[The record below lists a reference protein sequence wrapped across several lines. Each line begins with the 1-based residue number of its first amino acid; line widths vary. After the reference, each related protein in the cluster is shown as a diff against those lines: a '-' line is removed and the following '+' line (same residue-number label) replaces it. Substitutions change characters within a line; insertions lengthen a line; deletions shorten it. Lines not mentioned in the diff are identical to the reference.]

1 MRVMPSPLPLPSHWR
16 RVPGVLATVL
26 AAGMAIG
33 VAAAQAPGEAPA
45 ADPQAQFGG
54 AYASLDAGR
63 QRLVD
68 DWVARF
74 NRMAGQN
81 VEAAPFYDT
90 VLTFSTKTT
99 FDAVTHAL
107 MTTLLTD
114 ASGASLGNAL
124 DLVERVDAVR
134 GQVAGASGD
143 RQFRMYV
150 LLKAG
155 ATDVLDRSR
164 QFRRG
169 RDNTIFHKGYP
180 VNYRGQGG
188 TPSIQVSTALDYR
201 HADIDVDYRSATL
214 PASIFN
220 GHLTAANSD
229 VRVGNNFDRHSQR
242 WTGLQS
248 WWRSFLGVSLRGRPA
263 DDARTDDSFR
273 LPTEPRVGSRPIHE
287 MAGDFLTAWMI
298 EGNITESMAYISDRA
313 YACLAADDDDPV
325 LFDRGMAPFALMGRL
340 KAAHDA
346 LGPRDSLQGVTIGV
360 RLSRPGLRLVN
371 QPNHAQYVVYSV
383 RDDVAARFDCQQ
395 ETSPATAV
403 NAEREYGTY
412 HGTVFHVAGAEGQT
426 VALLWAREN
435 GYWKIVSWKTDAGDE
450 PDRSPAPDEIA
461 TAAIVRIPADPT
473 LVRAATAFLEDWL
486 VRKDYARAF
495 AQLSPMSYA
504 CYNQYRNP
512 SAPPAES
519 DTAAAVLLREA
530 MARVGAEAGKV
541 SRLGLVVAAAEP
553 VHPAIRVMRHASSET
568 LSLVAYPDSFGQ
580 LAGCETAQDGLRFD
594 PAAPQAYGNVFG
606 MNVRFLTG
614 AGEGPVM
621 RTLWQK
627 NAGQWRITSYHI
639 EYP

>member
-1 MRVMPSPLPLPSHWR
+1 MRVMSSPIPLPSRRR
-16 RVPGVLATVL
+16 RVHGVLATVL
-26 AAGMAIG
+26 ATGLVISIAD
-33 VAAAQAPGEAPA
+33 AQGPDAAPA

-54 AYASLDAGR
+54 AYAGLDAPR

-74 NRMAGQN
+74 NRLAGQD
-81 VEAAPFYDT
+81 VDAAPFYDT

-114 ASGASLGNAL
+114 ASGAPLGSAL

-150 LLKAG
+150 LLKAD
-155 ATDVLDRSR
+155 ATEVLDRSR
-164 QFRRG
+164 QFRRA

-188 TPSIQVSTALDYR
+188 TPSIQISTALDHR

-229 VRVGNNFDRHSQR
+229 VREGNNFDRHSQR
-242 WTGLQS
+242 WNGLQS

-263 DDARTDDSFR
+263 DDVRTDQSFR
-273 LPTEPRVGSRPIHE
+273 IPTEPRIGARPIHE
-287 MAGDFLTAWMI
+287 MTGDFLQAWMI
-298 EGNITESMAYISDRA
+298 EGNIPQAMAYMSDRA
-313 YACLAADDDDPV
+313 YTCLAAEADDPSG
-325 LFDRGMAPFALMGRL
+325 FDRGMAPFELMGRL
-340 KAAHDA
+340 KAAHDS
-346 LGPRDSLQGVTIGV
+346 LGRHDSLQGLTIGV
-360 RLSRPGLRLVN
+360 RLSRPGLRLVT

-395 ETSPATAV
+395 ETKPATGV
-403 NAEREYGTY
+403 NAGREYGTY
-412 HGTVFHVAGAEGQT
+412 HGTVFHVAGTEDQT

-450 PDRSPAPDEIA
+450 PDRGPAPDDIPTPA
-461 TAAIVRIPADPT
+461 VVRVPT
-473 LVRAATAFLEDWL
+473 DLTLARAATSFLEDWL

-495 AQLSPMSYA
+495 AQLSPASYA
-504 CYNQYRNP
+504 CYDQYRNP
-512 SAPPAES
+512 TAHPAAS
-519 DTAAAVLLREA
+519 DADAAGLLREA
-530 MARVGAEAGKV
+530 MARAGAEAGKV
-541 SRLGLVVAAAEP
+541 SRLGDVVTAAEP
-553 VHPAIRVMRHASSET
+553 VHPAIRVMRHASSGT
-568 LSLVAYPDSFGQ
+568 LSIVAYPDSFGQ
-580 LAGCETAQDGLRFD
+580 LVGCGTPPDGTRFD
-594 PAAPQAYGNVFG
+594 PAAPQVYGSIFG

-627 NAGQWRITSYHI
+627 DAGEWRITAYHI

>member
-1 MRVMPSPLPLPSHWR
+1 MLT
-16 RVPGVLATVL
+16 AVL
-26 AAGMAIG
+26 AAGMVVS
-33 VAAAQAPGEAPA
+33 VAAAQGAGEAPA
-45 ADPQAQFGG
+45 VDPQAQFGG
-54 AYASLDAGR
+54 AYAGLDTGR

-74 NRMAGQN
+74 NRLAGQD

-99 FDAVTHAL
+99 FEAVTHAL
-107 MTTLLTD
+107 MTTVLTD
-114 ASGASLGNAL
+114 ASGAPLGSAL

-134 GQVAGASGD
+134 GQVAGASSD

-150 LLKAG
+150 LLKAD
-155 ATDVLDRSR
+155 ATGVLERSQ

-180 VNYRGQGG
+180 INYRGQGG
-188 TPSIQVSTALDYR
+188 TPSIQISTALDHR
-201 HADIDVDYRSATL
+201 HADIDVDYRSASL

-229 VRVGNNFDRHSQR
+229 VRVGNNFDRHSER
-242 WTGLQS
+242 WSGLQS
-248 WWRSFLGVSLRGRPA
+248 WWRSFLGVSLRGRPV
-263 DDARTDDSFR
+263 DDLTTGDSVR
-273 LPTEPRVGSRPIHE
+273 IPTEPRVGARPIHE
-287 MAGDFLTAWMI
+287 MAGDFLKAWMI
-298 EGNITESMAYISDRA
+298 EGDIPQAMAYVSDRA
-313 YACLAADDDDPV
+313 YSCLAAEADDPSV
-325 LFDRGMAPFALMGRL
+325 FDRGMAPFALMGRL
-340 KAAHDA
+340 KAAHDS
-346 LGPRDSLQGVTIGV
+346 LGRHDSLQGLTVGV

-383 RDDVAARFDCQQ
+383 RDDVTAGFDCHQ
-395 ETSPATAV
+395 ETRPATVA
-403 NAEREYGTY
+403 NTARAYENY
-412 HGTVFHVAGAEGQT
+412 HGTVFHVAGAAGPT

-450 PDRSPAPDEIA
+450 PDRGPAPDDIV
-461 TAAIVRIPADPT
+461 TPAIVRVPTDLT

-495 AQLSPMSYA
+495 AQLSPASYA
-504 CYNQYRNP
+504 CYNLYRHP
-512 SAPPAES
+512 SAPPAGS
-519 DTAAAVLLREA
+519 DADAAGLLGEG

-541 SRLGLVVAAAEP
+541 LRLRDVITAADP
-553 VHPAIRVMRHASSET
+553 VHPAVRAMRHASSGT

-580 LAGCETAQDGLRFD
+580 LVGCGVSPDVPRFD
-594 PAAPQAYGNVFG
+594 PAAPQVYGNIFG

-621 RTLWQK
+621 RTIWQRD
-627 NAGQWRITSYHI
+627 AGQWRIASYHI